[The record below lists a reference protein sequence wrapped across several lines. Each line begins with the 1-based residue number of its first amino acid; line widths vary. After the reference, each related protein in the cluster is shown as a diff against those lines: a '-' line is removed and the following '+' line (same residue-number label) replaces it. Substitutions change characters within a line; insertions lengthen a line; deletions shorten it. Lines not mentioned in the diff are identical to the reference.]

1 MSADRH
7 HDRELDASGL
17 ACPLPIVRTK
27 KTLAG
32 MASGEVLRV
41 SSTDPGSVD
50 DMAAFA
56 EQTGH
61 RLLASTEEGG
71 AFVFLLRKA

>member
-1 MSADRH
+1 MH
-7 HDRELDASGL
+7 HDKELDASGL

-27 KTLAG
+27 KALAG

-41 SSTDPGSVD
+41 IGTDPGSVD

-56 EQTGH
+56 EQTGNP
-61 RLLASTEEGG
+61 LLQSLREAGR
-71 AFVFLLRKA
+71 FVFFIRKG